1 MQYQPDEYLAG
12 EEYNEEYARIGEP
25 ISVTNMA
32 IALPLINIFGEQ
44 PVRMLFS
51 RTWTLREKAIQMI
64 ESEIIK
70 GIMHPADGIIF
81 GLIVVKLSISDKIV
95 GVS

>member
-1 MQYQPDEYLAG
+1 
-12 EEYNEEYARIGEP
+12 
-25 ISVTNMA
+25 
-32 IALPLINIFGEQ
+32 
-44 PVRMLFS
+44 
-51 RTWTLREKAIQMI
+51 MI
-64 ESEIIK
+64 ESEIIR

>member
-1 MQYQPDEYLAG
+1 MG
-12 EEYNEEYARIGEP
+12 
-25 ISVTNMA
+25 

-51 RTWTLREKAIQMI
+51 RSWTLREKAIQII
-64 ESEIIK
+64 ESEIIR

-81 GLIVVKLSISDKIV
+81 GLILELKIKTDMIPSWNRQKEATTNHQIL
-95 GVS
+95 G